1 MKRPAV
7 HAALPMSV
15 RTKSQPPRSME
26 TPQLDQS
33 AAGIPRLPARTQVGD
48 PDRVVTEVEEHSHSC
63 AGWLLEKSGHALDAL
78 AQSTA
83 QCCSCATFHDEA
95 SVLTHVDRG
104 VNLVHRDHQTVQG
117 AKPQRAQ
124 LLKGEPDMHRR
135 GGTFALELVP
145 GTGDVREDVSS
156 KGFGIEAHPADGD
169 R

>member
-1 MKRPAV
+1 
-7 HAALPMSV
+7 
-15 RTKSQPPRSME
+15 ME
-26 TPQLDQS
+26 TPNLTQPLAFRDYQLV
-33 AAGIPRLPARTQVGD
+33 TQVGD

-135 GGTFALELVP
+135 GGAFALELVP